1 MKKVARRELDNLLH
15 LFKRIVFFLKCGNV
29 KIKVIYYSKYQML
42 IWIFMMLN
50 FVVAILAHFL
60 HFTKSIFIHFCAH
73 FDSLS
78 IFFVGKSFVIAFYY
92 VNLCLNPYFY
102 GRNKPKRIYRHQRIS

>member
-1 MKKVARRELDNLLH
+1 MTT
-15 LFKRIVFFLKCGNV
+15 FYIFLKESYFSYKCGNV

-50 FVVAILAHFL
+50 FVVAKLAHFL
-60 HFTKSIFIHFCAH
+60 NFTKSIFVHFCAH

-78 IFFVGKSFVIAFYY
+78 IFLCWKILCHSILLCKFVS
-92 VNLCLNPYFY
+92 
-102 GRNKPKRIYRHQRIS
+102 

>member
-1 MKKVARRELDNLLH
+1 MQKVVRRELDNLLH
-15 LFKRIVFFLKCGNV
+15 LFKRIVFFLKCGNI

-50 FVVAILAHFL
+50 FVVAKLAHFL
-60 HFTKSIFIHFCAH
+60 NFTKSIFIHFCAH

-78 IFFVGKSFVIAFYY
+78 IFF
-92 VNLCLNPYFY
+92 LLENPL
-102 GRNKPKRIYRHQRIS
+102 S

>member
-15 LFKRIVFFLKCGNV
+15 LFKRIVFFLKCGNI

-50 FVVAILAHFL
+50 FVVAKLAHFL
-60 HFTKSIFIHFCAH
+60 HFTM
-73 FDSLS
+73 S
-78 IFFVGKSFVIAFYY
+78 IFFCWKILCHSILLCKFV
-92 VNLCLNPYFY
+92 
-102 GRNKPKRIYRHQRIS
+102 S

>member
-15 LFKRIVFFLKCGNV
+15 LFKRIVFFLKCGNI

-50 FVVAILAHFL
+50 FVVAKLAHFL
-60 HFTKSIFIHFCAH
+60 YFTKSIFIHFCAH
-73 FDSLS
+73 FD
-78 IFFVGKSFVIAFYY
+78 FFVHFFCWKILCHSILLCKFV
-92 VNLCLNPYFY
+92 
-102 GRNKPKRIYRHQRIS
+102 S

>member
-15 LFKRIVFFLKCGNV
+15 LFKRIVFFLKCGNI

-50 FVVAILAHFL
+50 FVVAKLAHFL
-60 HFTKSIFIHFCAH
+60 NFTKSIFVHTLILCPF
-73 FDSLS
+73 FLLENPLS
-78 IFFVGKSFVIAFYY
+78 
-92 VNLCLNPYFY
+92 
-102 GRNKPKRIYRHQRIS
+102 